1 MDERVDGSRKVTASQ
16 RVPVLAVRHGR
27 GRTGGTTFLNFLI
40 ERARRSGRTVLIGD
54 GDRRNATLAGLY
66 PPESPGGASQPLS
79 DETPDVKDWIR
90 SLVGSMVEIG
100 ASLVL
105 DMGAGDQA
113 LAEACRE
120 LDLIEFCESVGVE
133 PLFMGSMGPDMED
146 FEHLLTIMQAGY
158 FEAPHKV
165 LVMNEHLVRSGKTP
179 MGAFDAILNRRELV
193 ELSEMGL
200 QVVMMP
206 RLIYMEQM
214 RKGGLSFYDV
224 VAGKK
229 GSEGKPM
236 DPLAQFAAKRWI
248 EALEQQFQANGI
260 EEWLP

>member
-1 MDERVDGSRKVTASQ
+1 MDAMVEGMSDGVASA
-16 RVPVLAVRHGR
+16 RMPVLAVRHGR
-27 GRTGGTTFLNFLI
+27 GRTGGTTLLNFLI
-40 ERARRSGRTVLIGD
+40 ERGRRSGRTVLIGD

-66 PPESPGGASQPLS
+66 PPGKPGGASQPSS
-79 DETPDVKDWIR
+79 DETADVKDWIR

-100 ASLVL
+100 GSLVL

-120 LDLIEFCESVGVE
+120 LDLIEFCRSVGAE
-133 PLFMGSMGPDMED
+133 PLFLGSMGPDMED
-146 FEHLLTIMQAGY
+146 FDHLLTIVDAG
-158 FEAPHKV
+158 FFNASHTV

-179 MGAFDAILNRRELV
+179 VGAFDAILGRPELV
-193 ELSEMGL
+193 EIAGRGVKL
-200 QVVMMP
+200 VRMP

-214 RKGGLSFYDV
+214 RKVGLGFYDV
-224 VAGKK
+224 AAGKK
-229 GSEGKPM
+229 GSDGKPM

-248 EALEQQFQANGI
+248 EALEQQFQSNGI